1 MISAK
6 AIEKKTLVF
15 LCLTLLFAV
24 LATFA
29 GSAADSADVPDAASA
44 DASADIS
51 ADASDA
57 AETETSSQS
66 SGFTGTI
73 KTFFLETVGKRW
85 CVFFCSMIPIIEL
98 RGAVPMGAAFG
109 LPWWQTFLI
118 SVAGNMLPVPF
129 ILLFI
134 GAILRWMAGC
144 RVKFLNRFAGWLF
157 RKAEKNREKVE
168 KYAFWGLALFVG
180 VPLPG
185 TGAWSGAL
193 LAVLLNLRL
202 ALAVPA
208 ILAGIVIA
216 GTIMFLGTSGV
227 LGIFSLAL

>member
-1 MISAK
+1 MVSN
-6 AIEKKTLVF
+6 KTAHKRLLLF
-15 LCLTLLFAV
+15 LCLTLLCAL
-24 LATFA
+24 LATA
-29 GSAADSADVPDAASA
+29 VCT
-44 DASADIS
+44 
-51 ADASDA
+51 A
-57 AETETSSQS
+57 AEAAPANPADGTEAEAGTETVSGTDTSAEAEPAAQS
-66 SGFTGTI
+66 SGFTGRI

-98 RGAVPMGAAFG
+98 RGAIPMGAAFG

-144 RVKFLNRFAGWLF
+144 RVKLFNRFAGWLL
-157 RKAEKNREKVE
+157 RKAEKNRAKVE

-185 TGAWSGAL
+185 TGAWTGSLVAAVINLDFWKAL
-193 LAVLLNLRL
+193 LSALL
-202 ALAVPA
+202 
-208 ILAGIVIA
+208 
-216 GTIMFLGTSGV
+216 GV
-227 LGIFSLAL
+227 LGAGFVMTLLSYGVAAIF

>member
-1 MISAK
+1 MVSVRPIGK
-6 AIEKKTLVF
+6 RVLLF
-15 LCLTLLFAV
+15 FCLTLLCALAATAV
-24 LATFA
+24 GNAAGAATA
-29 GSAADSADVPDAASA
+29 ETGTVAATDTASETE
-44 DASADIS
+44 
-51 ADASDA
+51 
-57 AETETSSQS
+57 AETEAQPAAQS
-66 SGFTGTI
+66 SGFTGAI
-73 KTFFLETVGKRW
+73 KTFFLETVGKHW

-144 RVKFLNRFAGWLF
+144 RVKLFNRIAGWLF

-185 TGAWSGAL
+185 TGAWTGAL
-193 LAVLLNLRL
+193 VAAVIHMKFWKAFLSTLL
-202 ALAVPA
+202 
-208 ILAGIVIA
+208 
-216 GTIMFLGTSGV
+216 GV
-227 LGIFSLAL
+227 LAAGVVMTLLSYGVAAIF